1 MAWVFVESK
10 TWPTLNAHGFF
21 KYELEFDLYNSYIP
35 IEKELEVWLMK
46 D

>member
-1 MAWVFVESK
+1 MHVSSS
-10 TWPTLNAHGFF
+10 

-35 IEKELEVWLMK
+35 IEKELEVCLMK